1 VNFLLGDADSF
12 TQLEFLAG
20 KHWVNNNYAFYG
32 NDNWHVTPRLTL
44 NLGLRYDALPHA
56 FERYDQFANFVPSDY
71 DGSQPYP
78 LNANGSLNPA
88 ALTTFDGKPF
98 YLNGIREAGVGGFP
112 RGNVQNYSNTWEP
125 RVGFAYS
132 LDSSGKT
139 VLRAGAGTFYE
150 RVQGNDVY
158 NAALNPPFA
167 FQPSATNVYFSN
179 PSVSANT
186 GVNSGLS
193 LFPSTMTTLQY
204 NYKVPGT
211 LMFSLG
217 VQREL
222 SQSVVAVVQ
231 YVGSRGW
238 DQSIDIPINTLPL
251 TNPCRASNPIEST
264 NCDPANPYNLRQQV
278 AGGTLSS
285 NLVRQF
291 PGFSSITQETNESN
305 FSYNSLQAGI
315 RMENRHG
322 LTVQLAYTYSHEI
335 DQVAN
340 DLGGA
345 SNPFNLAYDKGSGQ
359 FDRRHIFNA
368 NYVYTLPFF
377 AHTSN
382 RVVHGVLS
390 GWEFSGIT
398 IAETGSPVNNGNGV
412 IYTGPDTLGL
422 GGGTRN
428 RPNQIGPI
436 SYPGTVDHWF
446 SASSFGAPVAPWN
459 GGTNQ
464 GFGNTRKDAIVGPGL
479 FNFNMSLFKTFS
491 LTERVKF
498 ELRFESFNTFNHTE
512 FNGVDTN
519 SGDGNFGAVTS
530 TYDPR
535 VLQLGGKISF

>member
-1 VNFLLGDADSF
+1 TIDPS
-12 TQLEFLAG
+12 QLTVF
-20 KHWVNNNYAFYG
+20 
-32 NDNWHVTPRLTL
+32 
-44 NLGLRYDALPHA
+44 
-56 FERYDQFANFVPSDY
+56 
-71 DGSQPYP
+71 
-78 LNANGSLNPA
+78 NGQ
-88 ALTTFDGKPF
+88 PF
-98 YLNGIREAGVGGFP
+98 YLNGIREAGVNGFP
-112 RGNVQNYSNTWEP
+112 KGNVQNYYNTWQP

-167 FQPSATNVYFSN
+167 FQPQANNVYFSN
-179 PSVSANT
+179 PSISATT
-186 GVNSGLS
+186 GANAGLS
-193 LFPSTMTTLQY
+193 VFPSTMTTLQY
-204 NYKVPGT
+204 NYKMPGT
-211 LMFSLG
+211 LMFSMG
-217 VQREL
+217 IQREL

-238 DQSIDIPINTLPL
+238 DQSVDIPINTLPL
-251 TNPCRASNPIEST
+251 TDPNNPQNPLPG
-264 NCDPANPYNLRQQV
+264 NQYGVRQGV
-278 AGGTLSS
+278 AGQIPDPLNPGKFQAPLSP
-285 NLVRQF
+285 NYFRLF
-291 PGFSSITQETNESN
+291 PGYSNITQETNESN
-305 FSYNSLQAGI
+305 FSYNSLQAGV

-335 DQVAN
+335 DEVAN

-345 SNPFNLAYDKGSGQ
+345 SDPFNLAYDKGSGQ

-368 NYVYTLPFF
+368 NYVYSLPFF
-377 AHTSN
+377 AHTSS

-390 GWEFSGIT
+390 GWQFSGIT
-398 IAETGSPVNNGNGV
+398 IAESGSPVNSGNGV

-428 RPNQIGPI
+428 RPNQIAPV
-436 SYPGTVDHWF
+436 SYPKTVDHWF
-446 SASSFGAPVAPWN
+446 STSSFGAPVAPWN
-459 GGTNQ
+459 GGPNQ
-464 GFGNTRKDAIVGPGL
+464 GFGTARKDAVVGPGL
-479 FNFNMSLFKTFS
+479 FNFNLSLFKTFS
-491 LTERVKF
+491 VTERVKF